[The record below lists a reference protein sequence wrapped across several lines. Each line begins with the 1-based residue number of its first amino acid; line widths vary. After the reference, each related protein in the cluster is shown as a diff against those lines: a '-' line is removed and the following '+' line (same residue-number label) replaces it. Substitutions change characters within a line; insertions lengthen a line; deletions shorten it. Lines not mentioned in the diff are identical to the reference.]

1 MKAQVQD
8 LQEESF
14 VEKKEIKG
22 LTNHE
27 LHELVHEHCTSN
39 LT

>member
-1 MKAQVQD
+1 MKTHPQD

-14 VEKKEIKG
+14 AEKKEIKG

-27 LHELVHEHCTSN
+27 LHELVHEHCNPN
-39 LT
+39 LK